1 MGCCKSQEQRV
12 RRSSARGLNKV
23 RDPLTNIVGL
33 VAILNSTNLDDEQ
46 KRHLKS
52 MNENLERAVLAI
64 NNVQWKNTGAPI
76 QSQH

>member
-1 MGCCKSQEQRV
+1 MGCCWDKNSGPIERPV
-12 RRSSARGLNKV
+12 TGLNKV

-46 KRHLKS
+46 RRHLKS

-64 NNVQWKNTGAPI
+64 NNVKWKTTGGTPV
-76 QSQH
+76 